1 MRELPRRRRTRSK
14 SSPLTYLAHR
24 AWPLLSWGRARF
36 AVLALALFRMGSV
49 TSSPFLVVGLGNP
62 GPKYAGTRHNIGFD
76 VADELAHELLTSFS
90 VHKKTN
96 TDVAEARRG
105 DTKVIV
111 AKPRS
116 FMNLSGGPIKALA
129 QYFNVPHDHIIVV
142 HDELELDFAAIKRR
156 LGGGDHGHNGL
167 RSTTKSL
174 GTKDYQRL
182 SVGIGRPPGRM
193 DPAAFVLKPWSKQ
206 EAQEIPI
213 VCADAVDEILRAL
226 D

>member
-1 MRELPRRRRTRSK
+1 
-14 SSPLTYLAHR
+14 
-24 AWPLLSWGRARF
+24 
-36 AVLALALFRMGSV
+36 MGSV
-49 TSSPFLVVGLGNP
+49 TQFSFLVVGLGNP
-62 GPKYAGTRHNIGFD
+62 GPKYAGTRHNIGFN
-76 VADELAHELLTSFS
+76 VADELARELFASFS

-96 TDVAEARRG
+96 TDIAEARRG

-129 QYFNVPHDHIIVV
+129 QYFSVPADHIIVV
-142 HDELELDFAAIKRR
+142 HDELELDFATIKRR

-193 DPAAFVLKPWSKQ
+193 DPAAFVLKTWNKQ
-206 EAQEIPI
+206 EAQEVPI
-213 VCADAVDEILRAL
+213 MCADAVDEILRAL
-226 D
+226 N

>member
-1 MRELPRRRRTRSK
+1 MVR
-14 SSPLTYLAHR
+14 
-24 AWPLLSWGRARF
+24 
-36 AVLALALFRMGSV
+36 V
-49 TSSPFLVVGLGNP
+49 TSSPYLVVGLGNP

-76 VADELAHELLTSFS
+76 VADELADELYASFS

-96 TDVAEARRG
+96 TDVAEARHGQG
-105 DTKVIV
+105 DAATKVII
-111 AKPRS
+111 AKPRC

-129 QYFNVPHDHIIVV
+129 QYFNVVPDHIIVI
-142 HDELELDFAAIKRR
+142 HDELELDFAAIKLR
-156 LGGGDHGHNGL
+156 LGGGDRGHNGL

-193 DPAAFVLKPWSKQ
+193 DPGSFVLKPWSKQ
-206 EAQEIPI
+206 EAQEVPI
-213 VCADAVDEILRAL
+213 MCADAVEEILRAL

>member
-14 SSPLTYLAHR
+14 SSTADLSSAPR
-24 AWPLLSWGRARF
+24 LLPYFLGRARF
-36 AVLALALFRMGSV
+36 AVFALALFRMGSV

-62 GPKYAGTRHNIGFD
+62 GPKYSGTRHNIGFD
-76 VADELAHELLTSFS
+76 VADELARELLTSFS
-90 VHKKTN
+90 VHRKTN

-105 DTKVIV
+105 ETKVIV

-142 HDELELDFAAIKRR
+142 HDELELDFATIKRR

-213 VCADAVDEILRAL
+213 ICADAVDEILRAL

>member
-1 MRELPRRRRTRSK
+1 M
-14 SSPLTYLAHR
+14 
-24 AWPLLSWGRARF
+24 
-36 AVLALALFRMGSV
+36 VSV
-49 TSSPFLVVGLGNP
+49 THSSFLVVGLGNP

-76 VADELAHELLTSFS
+76 VADELTHELFASFS

-96 TDVAEARRG
+96 TDFAEARRG
-105 DTKVIV
+105 DAKVIV

-129 QYFNVPHDHIIVV
+129 QYFNVSPAHIIVV
-142 HDELELDFAAIKRR
+142 HDELELDFGQIKLR

-206 EAQEIPI
+206 EAQEVPI
-213 VCADAVDEILRAL
+213 MCADAVDEILRAL